1 MMMED
6 SMFGKLA
13 AETNSYA
20 ALCQREKGTDDKLW
34 TPTDVVE
41 MKAFVGLSMLMGI
54 NPMHE
59 YADYWSG
66 EPFIENAAIKRIMT
80 MNRYEKLSQYLHCN
94 CSAARVQRT
103 GDTYRWQRCHLL

>member
-80 MNRYEKLSQYLHCN
+80 MNRYGKG
-94 CSAARVQRT
+94 V
-103 GDTYRWQRCHLL
+103 TYCRDGTAHLQVMLPAWMCFFY